1 MQKQRKNTVFR
12 IDLKKVSYRKD
23 LVMRHDCDFSNPR
36 GLMRTTLL
44 EIQAHKWQGQ
54 VGAFMLLSMFCKAYA
69 SSTVRQGRRPNVA
82 FCILLGSARSLGS
95 FSSWKRGSDFQ
106 LTQGK
111 RCDFGNLRKK
121 EGFR

>member
-1 MQKQRKNTVFR
+1 
-12 IDLKKVSYRKD
+12 
-23 LVMRHDCDFSNPR
+23 MRHACDFSNPR

-82 FCILLGSARSLGS
+82 FCILLGSARSAALVVGKGEVIFNS
-95 FSSWKRGSDFQ
+95 LKGKGAILVTFGKGRLSLNFHSPLDIAVYFQ
-106 LTQGK
+106 HH
-111 RCDFGNLRKK
+111 
-121 EGFR
+121 